1 MSVATHQT
9 GTVAPPRA
17 LRPVLSLSD
26 RLRTGP
32 RLAVLAALLL
42 LPGLLATGS
51 FTVEVGGEL
60 AATRAELAGQEVLD
74 PALRAMTA
82 AARGEAVDLT
92 AVRAGVAAQPG
103 LELDEAVATLT
114 AATTG
119 SASALQRTQA
129 LGAFATEVANA
140 SRLILDPDLD
150 SYYVMDAE
158 VVQVP
163 HLLVAAAA
171 AADADPTARAVQAAA
186 LAGAA
191 QALTAD
197 VQTARRATDAGD
209 LTDGEL
215 AALDRLA
222 AVAAVATASATQ
234 LTTAPADTATT
245 ATTAATAPV
254 VAAAEAALP
263 GASEAL
269 ESLLR
274 AREDELVTR
283 RDVVLAVAGA
293 GFLLATWTAV
303 GIGWRTRRD
312 VGATVAA
319 VAALADGELTERPLP
334 AGRDEFG
341 DIARSLTTARL
352 TLLHQREAL
361 REAHEERELQLQQGF
376 EHQRTSERHT
386 RERAQAIIDESAATV
401 LAELSALG
409 EHVEAVRTCARSIEA
424 RVATTEAVTRSVSAE
439 TADAD
444 AGAVALGTSLAEVGG
459 MAQLIAGVAG
469 QTKLLA
475 LNATIEAARAAEAG
489 AGFGVVADEVKML
502 AATTASSTGTITT
515 TLAALD
521 ADAARVG
528 RAISKVGTDIGLL
541 DEATAALS
549 GVAVEQYA
557 LVDTLHAALG
567 TTITRVQE
575 LASLGDRLERRTAER
590 RPVAGRVTFKVGSTR
605 VDATLADLSVSGLRC
620 LLPGATELRP
630 GATGDLRVVIGT
642 QEVLAPGSVTRY
654 RDGGG
659 GGAELGIAFGRVAP
673 AVQAVIDALVHGG
686 A

>member
-1 MSVATHQT
+1 MSVATQQV
-9 GTVAPPRA
+9 GTALPPRV

-32 RLAVLAALLL
+32 RLAVLVGMLL
-42 LPGLLATGS
+42 LPGLLGTGS
-51 FTVEVGGEL
+51 FTAQVDGQL
-60 AATRAELAGQEVLD
+60 QFARAELAGQDVLD
-74 PALRAMTA
+74 PTLTAMTA
-82 AARGEAVDLT
+82 AARGDAVDLA
-92 AVRAGVAAQPG
+92 AVRAGVAAHPG
-103 LELDEAVATLT
+103 LRLDDDLATLA
-114 AATTG
+114 AATTDR
-119 SASALQRTQA
+119 ASAVQRTQA

-140 SRLILDPDLD
+140 SNLVLDPDLD
-150 SYYVMDAE
+150 SFYVMDTA

-163 HLLVAAAA
+163 RLLATVADVAGGTG
-171 AADADPTARAVQAAA
+171 DATARAVQAAA
-186 LAGAA
+186 LTSAA
-191 QALTAD
+191 DALTAD
-197 VQTARRATDAGD
+197 VATARRATAG
-209 LTDGEL
+209 TDGLRGLDPVLAL
-215 AALDRLA
+215 AAAGR
-222 AVAAVATASATQ
+222 ATAAQ
-234 LTTAPADTATT
+234 LTAPAGAPADTRPVTSA
-245 ATTAATAPV
+245 TAA
-254 VAAAEAALP
+254 ALTS
-263 GASEAL
+263 ASDAL
-269 ESLLR
+269 AGLLR
-274 AREDELVTR
+274 EREGDLRTR
-283 RDVVLAVAGA
+283 RDAVLAVAAA
-293 GFLLATWTAV
+293 GFVLASWTAA

-312 VGATVAA
+312 VRSTVEA
-319 VAALADGELTERPLP
+319 VAALAAGELEERPLP

-352 TLLHQREAL
+352 TLLSQQEAL
-361 REAHEERELQLQQGF
+361 RAAHEEREVQLQAGF
-376 EHQRTSERHT
+376 DYQRTSERHT

-401 LAELSALG
+401 LTELSALA

-444 AGAVALGTSLAEVGG
+444 AGAVALGSSLAEVGG

-557 LVDTLHAALG
+557 LVDTLHAALS
-567 TTITRVQE
+567 TTVARVQE

-590 RPVAGRVTFKVGSTR
+590 RAIAGRVTFTLGRDR
-605 VDATLADLSVSGLRC
+605 VEATLADLSVSGLGC
-620 LLPGATELRP
+620 VLAGPTELRP
-630 GATGDLRVVIGT
+630 GATGDLRVVIGH
-642 QEVLAPGSVTRY
+642 QEVVAPGHVTRH
-654 RDGGG
+654 REGRGGR
-659 GGAELGIAFGRVAP
+659 AELGIAFGRVSP
-673 AVQAVIDALVHGG
+673 ATQAVIDALVEGG
-686 A
+686 GTA